1 MKKRIGSIA
10 GVAVGIVVGAA
21 LAGLGAGAAG
31 DAQAAA
37 QAPPVNGS
45 PPTISGVARVGE
57 RLTAERGDWSN
68 GATSY
73 AFQWQ
78 RCNASGTP
86 ASCVN
91 IDGNP
96 KVA

>member
-45 PPTISGVARVGE
+45 PPTISGVARVGRAPHRRAR
-57 RLTAERGDWSN
+57 RLDD

-78 RCNASGTP
+78 RCNASRRL
-86 ASCVN
+86 A
-91 IDGNP
+91 
-96 KVA
+96 A